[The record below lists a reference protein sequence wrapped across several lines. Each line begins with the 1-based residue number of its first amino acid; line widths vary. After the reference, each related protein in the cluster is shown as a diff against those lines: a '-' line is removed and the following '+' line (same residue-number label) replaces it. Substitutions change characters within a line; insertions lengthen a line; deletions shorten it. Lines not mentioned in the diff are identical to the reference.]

1 MKRAK
6 GGSLGLIFVM
16 LGAGLI
22 LAMIFPS
29 KFLVKSPK
37 RLGGLLRLIFGIK
50 KTEV

>member
-29 KFLVKSPK
+29 KFLVVVLSIA
-37 RLGGLLRLIFGIK
+37 LIVSGIVLCK
-50 KTEV
+50 NC